1 MGSGNGVATIT
12 SGIEGAWTTNPIAW
26 DNDYLKILLENEW
39 ELTASTGGAK
49 QWIPKNGV
57 MSGTVPDAHDSARS
71 HAPIMTTGD

>member
-49 QWIPKNGV
+49 QWIQK
-57 MSGTVPDAHDSARS
+57 TE
-71 HAPIMTTGD
+71 

>member
-39 ELTASTGGAK
+39 NLPQAQEV
-49 QWIPKNGV
+49 QNNGFQK
-57 MSGTVPDAHDSARS
+57 TE
-71 HAPIMTTGD
+71 